1 MFNEPLAFDYT
12 KCPHNAL
19 TGKIIGAAI
28 EVHRTLGPGLLE
40 SAYEACLVFEL
51 QEKGL
56 NIERQKPLPLV
67 YKNVKLDS
75 GYHLDLIVE
84 TKVVV
89 EVKSMTEIA
98 AVHKAQRLCCVIHFL
113 TQRSQRSPRSR
124 RSFKY
129 FSVVSG
135 SSVSSV
141 LKYLCNNVKPT
152 PLIPK
157 TGEFTNWII
166 NQF

>member
-1 MFNEPLAFDYT
+1 MPAQCLN
-12 KCPHNAL
+12 
-19 TGKIIGAAI
+19 GKNYRSSNRSPPNIRSWFTRI
-28 EVHRTLGPGLLE
+28 GPGLLE

-75 GYHLDLIVE
+75 GYRLDLIVE

-98 AVHKAQRLCCVIHFL
+98 AVHKAQRYCCVNRFL
-113 TQRSQRSPRSR
+113 TPRSP
-124 RSFKY
+124 SFHEITKSQ
-129 FSVVSG
+129 F
-135 SSVSSV
+135 
-141 LKYLCNNVKPT
+141 
-152 PLIPK
+152 
-157 TGEFTNWII
+157 II
-166 NQF
+166 R

>member
-1 MFNEPLAFDYT
+1 MFNDPLAFDYT
-12 KCPHNAL
+12 KSPHNAL
-19 TGKIIGAAI
+19 TGKIIGVAI

-75 GYHLDLIVE
+75 GYRLDLIVE

-98 AVHKAQRLCCVIHFL
+98 AVHKAQLLSYLRLANLQIGLLINF
-113 TQRSQRSPRSR
+113 
-124 RSFKY
+124 
-129 FSVVSG
+129 
-135 SSVSSV
+135 
-141 LKYLCNNVKPT
+141 NVKM
-152 PLIPK
+152 LKQGIHR
-157 TGEFTNWII
+157 II
-166 NQF
+166 N

>member
-1 MFNEPLAFDYT
+1 MFNDPLAFDYT

-75 GYHLDLIVE
+75 GYRLDRIVE

-98 AVHKAQRLCCVIHFL
+98 AVHKAQLLSYLRLANLQIGLLINF
-113 TQRSQRSPRSR
+113 
-124 RSFKY
+124 
-129 FSVVSG
+129 
-135 SSVSSV
+135 
-141 LKYLCNNVKPT
+141 NVKM
-152 PLIPK
+152 LKQGIHR
-157 TGEFTNWII
+157 II
-166 NQF
+166 N

>member
-1 MFNEPLAFDYT
+1 MFNDPLAFDYT

-75 GYHLDLIVE
+75 GYRLDLIVE

-98 AVHKAQRLCCVIHFL
+98 VHKAQLLSYLRLANLQIGLLINF
-113 TQRSQRSPRSR
+113 
-124 RSFKY
+124 
-129 FSVVSG
+129 
-135 SSVSSV
+135 
-141 LKYLCNNVKPT
+141 NVKM
-152 PLIPK
+152 LKQGIHR
-157 TGEFTNWII
+157 II
-166 NQF
+166 N